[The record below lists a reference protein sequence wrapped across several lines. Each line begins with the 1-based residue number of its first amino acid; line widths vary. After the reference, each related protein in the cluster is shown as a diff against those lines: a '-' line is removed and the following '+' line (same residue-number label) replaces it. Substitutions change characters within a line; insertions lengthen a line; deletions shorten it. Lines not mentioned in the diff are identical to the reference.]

1 MKNNPHNF
9 SLKTVILGGGK
20 GERLWPLSR
29 QSLPKQFLSLTNN
42 VSLIMETFNR
52 LKKLSNR
59 LNQKIYFS
67 ATADF
72 EGLVKKELK
81 NEKTEKDFFIRE
93 PFLKDTAAAIL
104 LAALKLKMSNKAK
117 DNDVLFFVPADA
129 HIQKEQSFLKDIQKA
144 SEIAAYSEKLVLL
157 GIPPSRPAIE
167 YGYLQVRKLNGREK
181 KTLFTPSSSVDIR
194 KKTAKKAENGEKSEI
209 SSPNNKKLTQWLDEI
224 YTVTH
229 FKEKPKQQVANRY
242 IRSKKYLWNS
252 GMFFIRVGFLLKL
265 FAELTPKHLQLV
277 SDYVRLSRNGE
288 EMQAKKHYQKIDKIS
303 FDYAIVEKI
312 PKDIVALKA
321 NFLWDDLG
329 SLQSLFRLVKKDKD
343 GNALSKKTMAYESTN
358 CLMKGEGLSQR
369 VVLYGLDSVMMIITK
384 DTILLTTEEKSKHV
398 KDLLKH
404 LKKKDNSLL

>member
-1 MKNNPHNF
+1 M
-9 SLKTVILGGGK
+9 
-20 GERLWPLSR
+20 
-29 QSLPKQFLSLTNN
+29 
-42 VSLIMETFNR
+42 
-52 LKKLSNR
+52 
-59 LNQKIYFS
+59 
-67 ATADF
+67 
-72 EGLVKKELK
+72 
-81 NEKTEKDFFIRE
+81 TEKKR
-93 PFLKDTAAAIL
+93 
-104 LAALKLKMSNKAK
+104 
-117 DNDVLFFVPADA
+117 
-129 HIQKEQSFLKDIQKA
+129 H
-144 SEIAAYSEKLVLL
+144 
-157 GIPPSRPAIE
+157 
-167 YGYLQVRKLNGREK
+167 YLPRLHPLTFEK
-181 KTLFTPSSSVDIR
+181 KTT
-194 KKTAKKAENGEKSEI
+194 KKAENWKKSEI
-209 SSPNNKKLTQWLDEI
+209 SSPDNKKLTQWLEEI

-265 FAELTPKHLQLV
+265 FAELTPKHFQLV
-277 SDYVRLSRNGE
+277 SDYVRLSRNGG